1 MGKMN
6 QLSILFKSFLTM
18 FVSEIKLYFSVLIC
32 PNLKVFPGF
41 FLFENSSCFLSS
53 NHMARLPC

>member
-6 QLSILFKSFLTM
+6 QLSILFKSFLTL

-32 PNLKVFPGF
+32 PNLEVFPGF
-41 FLFENSSCFLSS
+41 F
-53 NHMARLPC
+53 